1 MKHHLFKTKKSFRKE
16 LKRQTR
22 YAIAAAVGFTII
34 YAWRESI
41 INASRSV
48 VTKLIE
54 NTQVAS
60 SNILAALLIT
70 VIGVLIIIIS
80 SKILKD

>member
-1 MKHHLFKTKKSFRKE
+1 MKHHFFKTKKSFKKE
-16 LKRQTR
+16 LKRQIR
-22 YAIAAAVGFTII
+22 YAIAAAVGFIII

-41 INASRSV
+41 INITQNFV
-48 VTKLIE
+48 QKFIE

-60 SNILAALLIT
+60 SNIFSALLIT
-70 VIGVLIIIIS
+70 TIGVLIIIIS